1 MRKLL
6 ALPIAAAALLLVA
19 QQAQAATLSWTDDE
33 GDAVTLVLPPEPTLD
48 VIKTTLSSD
57 GSALTWDTDLKE
69 VAEGAPPDSL
79 GYHFQLN
86 FDVGDAT
93 FNVRFTED
101 PQNDKVVRLRT
112 VDTLIGQI
120 STQVTCDKCKGEI
133 NRSDK
138 KVSVSVP
145 IAELAAL
152 AASAHGDAVKIAAG
166 TELAGVEVVS
176 YRSAAALYFVAD
188 DSAAPDG
195 GAFVL

>member
-1 MRKLL
+1 MRKLF
-6 ALPIAAAALLLVA
+6 ALPIAAVVLLLA
-19 QQAQAATLSWTDDE
+19 ASQAQAATLSWTDDE

-48 VIKTTLSSD
+48 IVNTTVSSD
-57 GSALTWDTDLKE
+57 GSALTWETNLKE

-86 FDVGDAT
+86 FDVGDAS
-93 FNVRFTED
+93 FNVRLTED
-101 PQNDKVVRLRT
+101 PQNKVVRLRT
-112 VDTLIGQI
+112 VDTLTGQV

-133 NRSDK
+133 NRADK
-138 KVSVSVP
+138 KVLVLVP
-145 IAELAAL
+145 VAELGAL

-166 TELAGVEVVS
+166 TEVSGLEVVA
-176 YRSAAALYFVAD
+176 YRSAVALYFVAD